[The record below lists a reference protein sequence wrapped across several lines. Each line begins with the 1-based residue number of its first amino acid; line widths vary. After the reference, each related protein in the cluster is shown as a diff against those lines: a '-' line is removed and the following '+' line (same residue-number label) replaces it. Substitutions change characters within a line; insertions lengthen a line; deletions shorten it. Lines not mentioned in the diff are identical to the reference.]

1 MSSCVPKGR
10 GGHRRVDHEGEAVMD
25 RRSGAETIG
34 PGLPDELLD
43 ARAGD
48 LPVRLIVAEGP

>member
-1 MSSCVPKGR
+1 
-10 GGHRRVDHEGEAVMD
+10 MD